1 MFSFLNPQAPS
12 PSLGQIAHSFKWL
25 GWLGIWLQ
33 ALLGFIPILVV
44 LMNVFF
50 GSGQRYQ
57 LGLSFNLWLAIIAL
71 LVLLFS
77 IYWCYRYTRIGST
90 LTDPQRR
97 PSKNEVYRVLK
108 TGLVTNLAILV
119 LGVLIALL
127 RVSALTFKMLA
138 VPQGATVL
146 APSPMNPMTPG
157 AATLTPGALITPSNM
172 IAIQSMIHGIAAGL
186 VGLIIALI
194 LIFLVGLYRST
205 NNF

>member
-12 PSLGQIAHSFKWL
+12 PSMGQIAYSFKWL
-25 GWLGIWLQ
+25 GWLGIWFQ

-50 GSGQRYQ
+50 GSGQKYQ

-71 LVLLFS
+71 LALLFS
-77 IYWCYRYTRIGST
+77 IFWFYRYTRIGNRLIDSQ
-90 LTDPQRR
+90 LR
-97 PSKNEVYRVLK
+97 PSKGEVYRVLK
-108 TGLVTNLAILV
+108 IGLVTNLAILT

-138 VPQGATVL
+138 VPQGATVI
-146 APSPMNPMTPG
+146 APSPVSPITPG

-186 VGLIIALI
+186 IGVVIAL
-194 LIFLVGLYRST
+194 LLLSLVGLYRST